1 MARRVSVLLLLLCV
15 AVTMAVTIPMSMAD
29 AVEDAKAKLN
39 DPKTKEAA
47 SSWGDW
53 AKKAFSGYDKEKA
66 KKDAQELANKAGNM
80 RQKSTEDIV
89 KGAEDVMHK
98 AGTANEK
105 TAKDARKGAE
115 EMAHK
120 AGDIAKHAAVNNN
133 A

>member
-1 MARRVSVLLLLLCV
+1 MIGQRKPSLGNNHFPILLSSLYYSFLVL
-15 AVTMAVTIPMSMAD
+15 TYR
-29 AVEDAKAKLN
+29 
-39 DPKTKEAA
+39 
-47 SSWGDW
+47 
-53 AKKAFSGYDKEKA
+53 YDKEKA

-105 TAKDARKGAE
+105 TAKDAMKGAE

-120 AGDIAKHAAVNNN
+120 AGDIAKHAAANNN